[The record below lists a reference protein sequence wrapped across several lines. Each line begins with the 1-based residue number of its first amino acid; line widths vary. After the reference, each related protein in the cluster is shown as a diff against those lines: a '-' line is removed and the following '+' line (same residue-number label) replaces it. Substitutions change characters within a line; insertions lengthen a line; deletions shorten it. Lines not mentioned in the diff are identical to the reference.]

1 MVSMQ
6 ELDLIEIYKKEI
18 EVFLG
23 TMSIHKGDKI
33 INNNSAINAE
43 NKEFIRKYMQ
53 KMFANNLN
61 VDILNKAIDELL
73 PYLYQK

>member
-1 MVSMQ
+1 MQ

-18 EVFLG
+18 ENFLG
-23 TMSIHKGDKI
+23 TMGIYKGNKI
-33 INNNSAINAE
+33 INNNPAINAE
-43 NKEFIRKYMQ
+43 NKEFIKKYMQ

-61 VDILNKAIDELL
+61 IDILNKAIDEML